1 MFTMMFVDVNVPAS
15 LSGKYRVAVQALDV
29 LRSNVLG
36 LDVLERLQSSCAL
49 TLAQTTDWSFRDWVL
64 FDQLLN
70 LVVVQV
76 FKIQG
81 NWKEEIENSKV
92 LNDAVLVQK

>member
-36 LDVLERLQSSCAL
+36 LDVLERL
-49 TLAQTTDWSFRDWVL
+49 
-64 FDQLLN
+64 
-70 LVVVQV
+70 
-76 FKIQG
+76 
-81 NWKEEIENSKV
+81 
-92 LNDAVLVQK
+92 